1 MKHPYSDI
9 KARTVDIVPP
19 NVDVNVPNVDVK
31 GQGALDVPKIKTDA
45 PKIETPEIETPKVE
59 SKLPSFWG
67 TDLFACCGTREPKPQ
82 KNVEIKQKKPHKEGK
97 LNAEI
102 PLCCGASSV
111 KDDAPTMDI
120 SKIPI
125 EAPKVRVVN
134 FRNYRLQLD
143 F

>member
-1 MKHPYSDI
+1 M
-9 KARTVDIVPP
+9 
-19 NVDVNVPNVDVK
+19 NVPNVDVK
-31 GQGALDVPKIKTDA
+31 GQGAFDVSKIDNDA
-45 PKIETPEIETPKVE
+45 PKIETPEIEAPKIE
-59 SKLPSFWG
+59 SKLPSFWD

-82 KNVEIKQKKPHKEGK
+82 RNVEIKQKKPHEEGQ

-102 PLCCGASSV
+102 PLCCGAPSV

-120 SKIPI
+120 SKVPI

-134 FRNYRLQLD
+134 FRKYSTSTR